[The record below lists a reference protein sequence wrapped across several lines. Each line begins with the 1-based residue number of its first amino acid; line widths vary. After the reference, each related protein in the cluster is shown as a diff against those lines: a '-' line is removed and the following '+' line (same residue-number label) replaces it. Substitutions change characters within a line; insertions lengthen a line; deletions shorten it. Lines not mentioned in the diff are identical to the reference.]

1 MFLRKTFFL
10 LREGLNNVKQGEKQ
24 MRAFPASPCAA
35 PGASV
40 TDAPFL
46 RRLYGSPLNID
57 LFPALMVED
66 LVPGSR
72 LGPTLMCLLSTQF
85 RRLRDG
91 DRCAW
96 RWGGGRRLGPRG
108 PVTAAAVGAGPS
120 PQHRGEPAPPRRHS
134 VPFQLSRT
142 FVSGDG
148 QPRATPWWGRR
159 GVPALQVALARLRG
173 RGPRGSLKAVCPA
186 AWPCPPPSGPLCPRL
201 PSGTCG

>member
-1 MFLRKTFFL
+1 
-10 LREGLNNVKQGEKQ
+10 
-24 MRAFPASPCAA
+24 MRVFPASPCAA
-35 PGASV
+35 PGAV
-40 TDAPFL
+40 RDAGPRLRPFL

-108 PVTAAAVGAGPS
+108 SVTAAAVGAGPS
-120 PQHRGEPAPPRRHS
+120 PQPQSEPAPPRRHS

-148 QPRATPWWGRR
+148 QPRATLWWGRR
-159 GVPALQVALARLRG
+159 GVPAL
-173 RGPRGSLKAVCPA
+173 
-186 AWPCPPPSGPLCPRL
+186 
-201 PSGTCG
+201 